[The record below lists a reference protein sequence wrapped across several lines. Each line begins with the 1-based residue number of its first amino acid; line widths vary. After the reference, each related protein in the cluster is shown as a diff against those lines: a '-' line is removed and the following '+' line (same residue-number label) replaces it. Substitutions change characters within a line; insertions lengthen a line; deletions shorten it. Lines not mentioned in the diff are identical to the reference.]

1 MAKKKPWLRKNENP
15 LGVILNKPGYLL
27 GFFILFNMHKIEEN
41 IKFVRDEIEKNSLRT
56 EKDIRL
62 VAVSKGQNYSAI
74 KSAFDA
80 GQKIFGENYLQEALE
95 KKKFLENL
103 DIEWHFIGPIQS
115 NKCKLISENFSWVQ
129 TVDRIKIANKLNQY
143 RALEIPLNICIQV
156 NISDENTKSGIS
168 LNDVNQFAKVISNL
182 KNLKLRGVM
191 AIPSKVNQSQALIS
205 QYKSLRDLYE
215 KLKISYSSVDTLSI
229 GMSSDY
235 LLAIENG
242 ANLVRIGTKIFGAR

>member
-1 MAKKKPWLRKNENP
+1 ML
-15 LGVILNKPGYLL
+15 
-27 GFFILFNMHKIEEN
+27 KIKEN
-41 IKFVRDEIEKNSLRT
+41 IKFVHDEIEQNPHRT

-74 KSAFDA
+74 KTAFDV

-95 KKKFLENL
+95 KKKFLKNL
-103 DIEWHFIGPIQS
+103 EIEWHFIGPVQS

-143 RALEIPLNICIQV
+143 RDSSNPLNICIQV
-156 NISDENTKSGIS
+156 NVSEENTKSGVS
-168 LNDVNQFAKVISNL
+168 LNDVNQFAKLISNL

-191 AIPSKVNQSQALIS
+191 AIPSKTNENKTLIS
-205 QYKSLRDLYE
+205 QYKSLKSMYE
-215 KLKISYSSVDTLSI
+215 ELKIIYSSVDTLSI